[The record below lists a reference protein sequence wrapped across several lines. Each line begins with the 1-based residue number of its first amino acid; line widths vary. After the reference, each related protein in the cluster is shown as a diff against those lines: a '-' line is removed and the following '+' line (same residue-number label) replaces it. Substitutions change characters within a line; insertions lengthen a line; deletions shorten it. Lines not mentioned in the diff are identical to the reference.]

1 MIYVSRNPSHF
12 PRGVNIFTLNYSLGN
27 LTRSTKYKKAEK
39 IRFSLT
45 KT

>member
-1 MIYVSRNPSHF
+1 MAYVSRSPSHF

-27 LTRSTKYKKAEK
+27 LTRSTGYKKAEK